1 MTRINTMKTKS
12 LLQGKPVENPDGVVR
27 RTLAYSED
35 VMLCHFHLKKGAH
48 IPLHSHRA
56 AQIGY
61 VISGRVTFLCEG
73 PSREIELQAGES
85 YVFDGHERHGAVALE
100 NSEVIDVFAPA
111 REDYK
116 D

>member
-1 MTRINTMKTKS
+1 MKTKS
-12 LLQGKPVENPDGVVR
+12 LLLGKPVENPDGVVR
-27 RTLAYSED
+27 KTLAYSED

-56 AQIGY
+56 VQIGY
-61 VISGRVTFLCEG
+61 VISGSVTFLCED
-73 PSREIELQAGES
+73 PSREIVLQAGES
-85 YVFDGHERHGAVALE
+85 YVFDSHERHGAVALKD
-100 NSEVIDVFAPA
+100 SEVIDVFSPA